1 MQLKNVLLFGM
12 PRSGTTWLGKVFDSH
27 PRTLYRHEPDSFG
40 SLNAMP
46 LFPPVEDAEHYREIL
61 QQFVSTLP
69 ESRSARVTGKLP
81 LFPKAYLSP
90 LAFQMRNLLLLGSKA
105 LGRVSKAEP
114 PLPAM
119 INRGYSGNAW
129 LVWKSIESLGRLGVI
144 AGLLPGCHAVH
155 ILRHPCGYVSS
166 VLRGESQGQLGGDV
180 PSSEDYG
187 IYELLLQT
195 AEARRHGLTLV
206 VLRAL
211 RPVERLAWRWVIY
224 NEKAMNDCADLPAY
238 TRVRYE
244 DLCAEPVLEYQA
256 LFAACGLP
264 WDEQTEAFVRA
275 STEGESGS
283 YYSVFR
289 NPLEAACSWKEQLSA
304 EDVER
309 IFAITRS
316 CRAGEL
322 YVD

>member
-1 MQLKNVLLFGM
+1 MQLKTILLFGM

-27 PRTLYRHEPDSFG
+27 PCTLYRHEPDSFG
-40 SLNAMP
+40 SLNAIP
-46 LFPPVEDAEHYREIL
+46 LFPRLQDAELYRRLL
-61 QQFVSTLP
+61 QQFVADLP
-69 ESRSARVTGKLP
+69 ETRSARVTGKLP
-81 LFPKAYLSP
+81 LFPKAYQGP
-90 LAFQMRNLLLLGSKA
+90 LAFQVRKLLLLGSKA
-105 LGRVSKAEP
+105 LGRVSRADL

-119 INRGYSGNAW
+119 IDRGYSGDAW

-144 AGLLPGCHAVH
+144 AGLLPDCHAVH

-195 AEARRHGLTLV
+195 AEARAHDLTLDG
-206 VLRAL
+206 LRAL

-224 NEKAMNDCADLPAY
+224 NEKAINDCTDLPAC

-244 DLCAEPVLEYQA
+244 DLCADPVSGYQA
-256 LFAACGLP
+256 LFAATGLP
-264 WDEQTEAFVRA
+264 WDEQSEAFVRA
-275 STEGESGS
+275 STESTSGS

-289 NPLEAACSWKEQLSA
+289 NPLDAARSWEQQLA
-304 EDVER
+304 TEDIQRVL
-309 IFAITRS
+309 AITRGS
-316 CRAGEL
+316 RAGRL
-322 YVD
+322 YDD